1 LLPLGLHVLHLHQ
14 RQTLAL
20 AAAVHCPNAAVIHK
34 AEQRQRKVAAEKL
47 NFLAGSCHPP
57 PSCLQTGLFQ
67 LVHDFPVVDFKTNVL
82 ALAATAKLYGMP
94 TILTSS
100 LEGVSTYTQQCHTYC
115 SAHTPSALL
124 HEQEC

>member
-1 LLPLGLHVLHLHQ
+1 MHW
-14 RQTLAL
+14 
-20 AAAVHCPNAAVIHK
+20 PNASVIRK
-34 AEQRQRKVAAEKL
+34 AEHRQRTVAAKSVT
-47 NFLAGSCHPP
+47 FLAGSCHPPPSP

-100 LEGVSTYTQQCHTYC
+100 LEGVSTHTMPYLLL
-115 SAHTPSALL
+115 SSHRSDGISRRALL